1 LLYDII
7 SLLFYFKIPIIGY
20 KWIHSNYQR
29 NYKNQSYKEKKIKI
43 DKKRK
48 KDEEYMPKSN
58 NMIINDETSQN
69 NINDKSNIKNIWV
82 LTKYEGKYN
91 DSDNNSDIDN
101 DIDNDLNRI
110 LKKIISIL
118 YDLFNNII
126 KKYKSQH
133 N

>member
-1 LLYDII
+1 
-7 SLLFYFKIPIIGY
+7 
-20 KWIHSNYQR
+20 
-29 NYKNQSYKEKKIKI
+29 
-43 DKKRK
+43 
-48 KDEEYMPKSN
+48 MPKSN